1 MPLRPLTT
9 GRQWQLYE
17 VDYRHWACTSTAEG
31 GMGLTCDE
39 DEKLC
44 YQAISNFLKS
54 DWEGVDGRFSRE

>member
-1 MPLRPLTT
+1 
-9 GRQWQLYE
+9 
-17 VDYRHWACTSTAEG
+17 
-31 GMGLTCDE
+31 MGLTCDE